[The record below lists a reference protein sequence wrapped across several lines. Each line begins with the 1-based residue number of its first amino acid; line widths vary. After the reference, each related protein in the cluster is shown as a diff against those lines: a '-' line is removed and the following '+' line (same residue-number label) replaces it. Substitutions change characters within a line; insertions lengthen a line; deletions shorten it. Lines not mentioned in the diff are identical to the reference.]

1 MALIREF
8 GLFVIVGLVAAVG
21 HYGTLMALAGGLHA
35 DPVLASALGF
45 LVGGLISYVLNYH
58 LTFRATRHHAVALPM
73 FFAVAGIGFLLNG
86 AAMTVLTKLAALHY
100 LAAQVLTTGLL
111 LLWHFAANR
120 MWTFR
125 PVAGR

>member
-1 MALIREF
+1 MIREF
-8 GLFVIVGLVAAVG
+8 GLFVVVGLIAAVG
-21 HYGTLMALAGGLHA
+21 HYGTLIALAGGFSA

-45 LVGGLISYVLNYH
+45 VVGGLISYVLNYH

-86 AAMTVLTKLAALHY
+86 VAMTVFTKFAGLHY

-111 LLWHFAANR
+111 LLWHFGANR
-120 MWTFR
+120 LWTFR
-125 PVAGR
+125 PAARH